1 MKKVLILFSLALVLS
16 SCTVTR
22 QYYDFAHHGT
32 DTIKANSDFK
42 YVARNVKGKAKTT
55 IKLSAWK
62 KLKQEMATEGLLS
75 MAKQKLP
82 ALKNNQALANV
93 SIDVLRTEQGTA
105 GYQGQVD
112 ISSITVEVV
121 VSADIIEY
129 IN

>member
-1 MKKVLILFSLALVLS
+1 MKKILLLFSLALVLS

-93 SIDVLRTEQGTA
+93 SIDVLRTEQGT
-105 GYQGQVD
+105 GFQGQVD
-112 ISSITVEVV
+112 ISSITLEVV

>member
-1 MKKVLILFSLALVLS
+1 LVLS

-82 ALKNNQALANV
+82 ALKNNQAFANV
-93 SIDVLRTEQGTA
+93 SIDVLRTEQGT
-105 GYQGQVD
+105 GFQGQVD

>member
-1 MKKVLILFSLALVLS
+1 MKKILLLFSLALVLS

-82 ALKNNQALANV
+82 ALKNNQAFANV
-93 SIDVLRTEQGTA
+93 SIDVLRTEQGT
-105 GYQGQVD
+105 GFQGQVD

>member
-1 MKKVLILFSLALVLS
+1 MKKILLLFSLALVLS

-82 ALKNNQALANV
+82 ALKNNQAFANV
-93 SIDVLRTEQGTA
+93 SIDVLRTEQGT
-105 GYQGQVD
+105 GFQGQVD
-112 ISSITVEVV
+112 ISSITLEVV

>member
-1 MKKVLILFSLALVLS
+1 MKKILFLFSLALVLS

-22 QYYDFAHHGT
+22 QYYDFEHHGT

-93 SIDVLRTEQGTA
+93 SIDVLRTEQGK
-105 GYQGQVD
+105 GFQGQVD
-112 ISSITVEVV
+112 ISSITLEVV